1 VEGSTSHAYVT
12 NDFAYLVGAGDG
24 CVTAALVIRD
34 HRGWESLKRYTGLT
48 IEIENIGLMDS
59 LAWGYC
65 GEPLLKHRG
74 TSHSESLI

>member
-48 IEIENIGLMDS
+48 IEIGIFGLMYS
-59 LAWGYC
+59 FACGSC
-65 GEPLLKHRG
+65 GEALFDQRRF
-74 TSHSESLI
+74 S